1 MTDPYMLFFAVGLI
15 FGVLDL
21 YLVIVIVLEF
31 FQSYN
36 RKVY

>member
-1 MTDPYMLFFAVGLI
+1 MTDPYMFFFAVGLI

-21 YLVIVIVLEF
+21 YLLIVIVLDF
-31 FQSYN
+31 LQSYN